1 MKIELKNIEYSERMS
16 QETSCFAADLYINGK
31 CAGVASNRGHGGS
44 TDYHAHSEE
53 GRALINEA
61 EAYCKTLPP
70 YTYESYGENRS
81 IAMDFEL
88 YIENLLLAYL
98 QQKELQK
105 FRKSLDR
112 AMVKGFVFGKPD
124 ESYEAITFKVPLQ
137 TIMSPPNQPEV
148 MVNLLKKHLI
158 PELKD
163 GNILL
168 NTNIPESILKQA
180 GLSKEQYT
188 PCKSQE
194 VKASQRQTRNK
205 GKGI

>member
-16 QETSCFAADLYINGK
+16 EETNCFAADLYINGK
-31 CAGVASNRGHGGS
+31 CVGVASNQGHGGP
-44 TDYHAHSEE
+44 TNYHSNSEE
-53 GRALINEA
+53 GTALIQEA
-61 EAYCKTLPP
+61 EAYCKSLPP
-70 YTYESYGENRS
+70 YISEYLSTS
-81 IAMDFEL
+81 IEMDLEMH
-88 YIENLLLAYL
+88 IDDLLTAYL

-105 FRKSLDR
+105 FRKSLER

-124 ESYEAITFKVPLQ
+124 DSYEAITFKVPLQ
-137 TIMSPPNQPEV
+137 IIMSAPNKPEV

-168 NTNIPESILKQA
+168 NTNIPEPYLTQA
-180 GLSKEQYT
+180 GLNKDQYLPFKKVEIKTTTKQT
-188 PCKSQE
+188 P
-194 VKASQRQTRNK
+194 NK